1 MTNDP
6 LQPEPF
12 PTTAPRPESDAQ
24 DVTGVPGSVSRTG
37 DAHQNPSD
45 LAGWPAPADVD
56 RAVAAWAPIQAPRD
70 RIWLHVVLFL
80 ATLLTATLVGTDH
93 YTSFLLDFRAHRI
106 TLPLTQ
112 WIVGGLWYSLTVLA
126 ILGCHEMG
134 HYLACRKY
142 GVNASLP
149 YFIPAPLT
157 LIGTFGAFIKIRQP
171 IATKRQ
177 LFDIGIAGPLA
188 GFVVALPAL
197 IIGIGLSHVARVP
210 PNMEG
215 LELGEPLLFKLVS
228 WAWWGAIPEG
238 YSLNLHPMALAAWF
252 GLLATMLNLFPAG
265 QFDGGHISYAVFGRR
280 SRLITLAT
288 MAAAVSLTFV
298 SLSWVVW
305 AMLMAVMLFTFG
317 PNHPPTL
324 DEAIPLDRGRRWL
337 AVLALVILVLCF
349 TPAPIQPLDLIRR

>member
-1 MTNDP
+1 M
-6 LQPEPF
+6 
-12 PTTAPRPESDAQ
+12 
-24 DVTGVPGSVSRTG
+24 
-37 DAHQNPSD
+37 
-45 LAGWPAPADVD
+45 
-56 RAVAAWAPIQAPRD
+56 
-70 RIWLHVVLFL
+70 
-80 ATLLTATLVGTDH
+80 DH
-93 YTSFLLDFRAHRI
+93 YLGFLLDFHVRRI
-106 TLPLTQ
+106 ALSLPT
-112 WIVGGLWYSLTVLA
+112 WIGGGLWYSVSVLA

-134 HYLACRKY
+134 HYLACRRY

-149 YFIPAPLT
+149 YFIPAPYT
-157 LIGTFGAFIKIRQP
+157 LIGTFGAFIRIRQP
-171 IATKRQ
+171 IGTKRQ

-188 GFVVALPAL
+188 GFAVALPAL

-228 WAWWGAIPEG
+228 WAWWGAIPDG

-280 SRLITLAT
+280 SRVITLAT
-288 MAAAVSLTFV
+288 LACAIALTFV

-305 AMLMAVMLFTFG
+305 TVLMAAMLFAFG

-324 DEAIPLDRGRRWL
+324 DEADPLDPGRRWL
-337 AVLALVILVLCF
+337 AVLALAIFVLCF